1 MTTLELQPT
10 KLRPQLEKVWTQ
22 EEFRQLP
29 EGPPYYELDDG
40 ELIEM
45 VRPRGRHQRIV
56 GELYAVVSA
65 YLKQTGLGL
74 IWPEVEV
81 ELSATRTYVPDLSYL
96 HKTNLERFVDDLA
109 IDGPPDM
116 VVEVTSPGTVGRD
129 KAKKLRAYHLAGVPW
144 YWLVETDSLV
154 IYEYK
159 HTEEGYLL
167 AQIIGW
173 FETFSPGIFPGL
185 TFNLAELL
193 GEENA
198 EEDPHE

>member
-1 MTTLELQPT
+1 MTTLQLTRFQPE
-10 KLRPQLEKVWTQ
+10 LEKVWTQ

-40 ELIEM
+40 ELI
-45 VRPRGRHQRIV
+45 VRAQPRGRHQIIV
-56 GELYAVVSA
+56 GELYAVLSPHIE
-65 YLKQTGLGL
+65 QNNLGD

-81 ELSATRTYVPDLSYL
+81 DIIPTRTYVPDLSYL
-96 HKTNLERFVDDLA
+96 QTAHLERFIDDVA
-109 IDGPPDM
+109 IDGPPDL

-129 KAKKLRAYHLAGVPW
+129 KSRKLRAYYLAGVSW
-144 YWLVETDSLV
+144 YWLVETESLV
-154 IYEYK
+154 IYEYR

-167 AQIIGW
+167 AQIVEP
-173 FETFSPGIFPGL
+173 FETFSPGIFPSL

-193 GEENA
+193 GEQNV

>member
-1 MTTLELQPT
+1 MTTLQLQPT
-10 KLRPQLEKVWTQ
+10 KFRPELEKVWTQ

-45 VRPRGRHQRIV
+45 ARPRGRHQKIV
-56 GELYAVVSA
+56 GKLYSVLSPHIE
-65 YLKQTGLGL
+65 QRRLGD

-81 ELSATRTYVPDLSYL
+81 DLSEVRTYVPDLSFL
-96 HKTNLERFVDDLA
+96 SAANLERFANDLV
-109 IDGPPDM
+109 IDGPPDL

-129 KAKKLRAYHLAGVPW
+129 KSRKLRAYYLAGVLW

-154 IYEYK
+154 IYEYR

-167 AQIIGW
+167 AQIVEP

-193 GEENA
+193 GEQNIEGQD
-198 EEDPHE
+198 E